1 MNEQELRRQLRAV
14 VESAATPVSPEE
26 AMSRAT
32 RPSTTS
38 RKGSHTTIV
47 IRRLSV
53 ATVAILVVV
62 IFFCAVAACQPL

>member
-53 ATVAILVVV
+53 ATVRDSCRCDLLR
-62 IFFCAVAACQPL
+62 AVAACQPL